1 MCLPLAQEDMLVR
14 KKFKQEIDSESE
26 DKFVD
31 FGAITLFIYAATLF
45 IIAFNEF
52 LFW

>member
-1 MCLPLAQEDMLVR
+1 MCLTLVQEGLLVR
-14 KKFKQEIDSESE
+14 KKFKQNNKSEPE
-26 DKFVD
+26 DRFFD

-45 IIAFNEF
+45 IMVFNEF